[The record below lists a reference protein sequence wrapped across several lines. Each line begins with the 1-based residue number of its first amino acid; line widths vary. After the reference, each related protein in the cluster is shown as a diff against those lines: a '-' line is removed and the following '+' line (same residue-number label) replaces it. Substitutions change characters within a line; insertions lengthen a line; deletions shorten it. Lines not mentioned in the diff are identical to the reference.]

1 MKYLLTILA
10 AAIAVVVMQVACAAD
25 VSWTGKGG
33 VVDWNATTWS
43 TGTPPAATDT
53 VMFTGTQDYADFT
66 VTPPAD
72 FAGTI
77 LVLNRTGQDFSA
89 QFRTHL
95 KIVNANNAKFTV
107 GGTGIVEA
115 FEGIESMFAEDFSGD
130 VEIPVGG
137 TFSPTAAFPSTAAAI
152 LGRGTFVP
160 LTAAQ
165 LEKANLFNGTLDLRK
180 IDAVTIGKSQA
191 VLMGR
196 DVILGSGVS
205 VDEAKLRATVRKLD
219 VGKASAWTL
228 NSSVAATNPECVPT
242 VDAAGTLTLPHVAG
256 VANSTSAFLNRRFR
270 ADESFVLKFK
280 VALTRG
286 TYQCGFGCVMRSGEL
301 TDVGRSDCDAV
312 TSGAFPV
319 GCNGLAIL
327 NCHYWVDIDYF
338 EKFAGAGRLATWG
351 DDWRRHQPYA
361 ATGIDIVDGRPIDVT
376 VVYDKLTLSTTLS
389 KDGSSR
395 TYRVDVSNAFK
406 DARGAMLGFVS
417 HESPPAEEKAFSATI
432 TDLQFWLSSEEN
444 GQWKADSNF
453 AFGADNYYLYLDYKE
468 SADGDVKSFRGADA
482 LDAQGRLRI
491 CEGLYWFGAA
501 ISKNVV
507 PNNKSFRID
516 WSVDVGSTAG
526 GGEHTD
532 IGLGIHADEANI
544 KACYGDY
551 DVADGSGYGT
561 SARSYLTTGDPIK
574 FCHSWYQNLVGM
586 SCTWDTC
593 TRTGQFTGTYE
604 NTSVFKT
611 ANSTNVGKMYFDGVS
626 TYETKESNSSEGLVH
641 TFTLTTTPSGTRH
654 LAVVGDGST
663 VWTCYTQNWLK
674 DISLSYWDDDY
685 EPEAFVRLA
694 AVPGTATMVG
704 AGKYAPIESVSLA
717 DATSRIKFTGTV
729 AFGKVL
735 EIVVPDEFL
744 KAVRTKVTLL
754 DWSAA
759 TIARDL
765 PTTVKLV
772 DGTGAVVDLRGRKAT
787 VTANGV
793 ELSAPPG
800 LFIVLK

>member
-1 MKYLLTILA
+1 MKKLMMAVT
-10 AAIAVVVMQVACAAD
+10 AAIAAVVMQVACAAD

-53 VMFTGTQDYADFT
+53 VTFTGTQDYADFT

-77 LVLNRTGQDFSA
+77 QVLNRAGQDFSA

-137 TFSPTAAFPSTAAAI
+137 KFAPTAAFPSTAAAI

-301 TDVGRSDCDAV
+301 TDVGRSDCEAIA
-312 TSGAFPV
+312 SGAFPSV
-319 GCNGLAIL
+319 CNGLGIFY
-327 NCHYWVDIDYF
+327 NHYWVDIDYF
-338 EKFAGAGRLATWG
+338 GKFCGTDRFPTWG
-351 DDWRRHQPYA
+351 DGSRRYQPYQ
-361 ATGIDIVDGRPIDVT
+361 ATGINIVDGRPIDVT
-376 VVYDKLTLSTTLS
+376 VVYDKLALSTTLS

-395 TYRVDVSNAFK
+395 TYRVDVSKAFK
-406 DARGAMLGFVS
+406 DVRGAMLGFVS
-417 HESPPAEEKAFSATI
+417 HESMAEAKAFSATI
-432 TDLQFWLSSEEN
+432 TDLQCWLSSEDN
-444 GQWKADSNF
+444 GQWKADSKLE
-453 AFGADNYYLYLDYKE
+453 FGADNYHLYLDYKDP
-468 SADGDVKSFRGADA
+468 ADGNVKSFRGADA

-491 CEGLYWFGAA
+491 CEGVNWFGAA
-501 ISKNVV
+501 ISKNFVASDKRFRLDWVV
-507 PNNKSFRID
+507 DI
-516 WSVDVGSTAG
+516 GTTAG

-532 IGLGIHADEANI
+532 IGIICNTDAEIRNR
-544 KACYGDY
+544 YGNY
-551 DVADGSGYGT
+551 DVADGSGYGLQG
-561 SARSYLTTGDPIK
+561 RQWIDNGYPVRV
-574 FCHSWYQNLVGM
+574 CHSWYQNLVGM
-586 SCTWDTC
+586 TYGISAGTVS
-593 TRTGQFTGTYE
+593 GHYNGTYE
-604 NTSVFKT
+604 SVPSMKT
-611 ANSTNVGKMYFDGVS
+611 ANTTNTGRMYFDGVNN
-626 TYETKESNSSEGLVH
+626 YEALEANSSDCGNIH
-641 TFTLTTTPSGTRH
+641 TFTLTATQQKGTRQI
-654 LAVVGDGST
+654 AVVGGGST
-663 VWTCYTQNWLK
+663 GWNCYTENWLR

-685 EPEAFVRLA
+685 EPEAFLRLVA
-694 AVPGTATMVG
+694 APGATTVAG

-717 DATSRIKFTGTV
+717 DTTSRIKLTGTV

-759 TIARDL
+759 TIAGDL

-793 ELSAPPG
+793 ELSASPG
-800 LFIVLK
+800 LFIVVK

>member
-1 MKYLLTILA
+1 MKKLMVMFA
-10 AAIAVVVMQVACAAD
+10 ATMSAVAMQVACAAD
-25 VSWTGKGG
+25 VSWTGGGG
-33 VVDWNATTWS
+33 VVDWNAATWS
-43 TGTPPAATDT
+43 TGTPPGATDT
-53 VMFTGTQDYADFT
+53 VTFTGTQDYADFT

-77 LVLNRTGQDFSA
+77 QVLNRTGQDFSA

-95 KIVNANNAKFTV
+95 KIVNTNNAKFTV
-107 GGTGIVEA
+107 GGTGIVET

-137 TFSPTAAFPSTAAAI
+137 KFAPTAAFPSTATAI

-180 IDAVTIGKSQA
+180 IDAVAIGSSQA
-191 VLMGR
+191 MLMGR

-205 VDEAKLRATVRKLD
+205 VDETKLRATVRKLD

-228 NSSVAATNPECVPT
+228 NSSAAATNPECVPS

-256 VANSTSAFLNRRFR
+256 VANCTSAFLNRRFR

-286 TYQCGFGCVMRSGEL
+286 AYQCGFGCVMRSGEL
-301 TDVGRSDCDAV
+301 TAVGSADVNAC
-312 TSGAFPV
+312 TSGAFPG
-319 GCNGLAIL
+319 GCNGLGIL
-327 NCHYWVDIDYF
+327 YCHYWVNIDYF
-338 EKFAGAGRLATWG
+338 QKFAGIDRLATWG
-351 DDWRRHQPYA
+351 DAWRRHQPYA

-417 HESPPAEEKAFSATI
+417 HESTPAEEKAFSATI
-432 TDLQFWLSSEEN
+432 TDLQCWLSSEEN
-444 GQWKADSNF
+444 GQWKADSDF
-453 AFGADNYYLYLDYKE
+453 AFGADNYHLYLDYKE

-491 CEGLYWFGAA
+491 CEGMYWFGAA

-516 WSVDVGSTAG
+516 WSFDVGSTAG

-532 IGLGIHADEANI
+532 IGLGNHADGANI
-544 KACYGDY
+544 KAYYGDY

-561 SARSYLTTGDPIK
+561 TARSYLTQGDPIK

-586 SCTWDTC
+586 SRTWYGCTS
-593 TRTGQFTGTYE
+593 TGQFTGTYE

-641 TFTLTTTPSGTRH
+641 TFTLTTTPNGTRH

-663 VWTCYTQNWLK
+663 GWACYTQNWLK

-729 AFGKVL
+729 AFGSTL
-735 EIVVPDEFL
+735 TIVVPDNYL
-744 KAVRTKVTLL
+744 KSLREEAQLVDL
-754 DWSAA
+754 SAA
-759 TIARDL
+759 TL
-765 PTTVKLV
+765 SGSMPTTVTLV
-772 DGTGAVVDLRGRKAT
+772 DSTGAAIAMRGRTLT
-787 VTANGV
+787 VDANGV
-793 ELSAPPG
+793 SLSAPGG
-800 LFIVLK
+800 LIIVVQ

>member
-1 MKYLLTILA
+1 MKNLLTILA

-301 TDVGRSDCDAV
+301 TDVGRSDCEAV

-327 NCHYWVDIDYF
+327 NCHFWVDIDYF

-453 AFGADNYYLYLDYKE
+453 A
-468 SADGDVKSFRGADA
+468 
-482 LDAQGRLRI
+482 
-491 CEGLYWFGAA
+491 WFGAA

-544 KACYGDY
+544 KARYGDY

-586 SCTWDTC
+586 SRTWDTC
-593 TRTGQFTGTYE
+593 TITGQFTGTYE

-663 VWTCYTQNWLK
+663 DWTCYTQNWLK

-800 LFIVLK
+800 LFIVFK